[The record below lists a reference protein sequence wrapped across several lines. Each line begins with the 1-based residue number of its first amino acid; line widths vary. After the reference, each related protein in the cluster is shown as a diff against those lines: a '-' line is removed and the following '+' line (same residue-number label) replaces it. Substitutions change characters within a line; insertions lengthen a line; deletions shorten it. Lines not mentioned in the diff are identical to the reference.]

1 MRQVNFLIIFALCL
15 ALALFSIENTQAST
29 INVLPGVEVE
39 APLSI
44 ELILA
49 AGVGAVLGWLFSIW
63 TKLQRYLVAAKQR
76 RQVRAKEKEIEKLKK
91 DLEQQDR
98 QQFLP
103 AAETIEGSEE

>member
-15 ALALFSIENTQAST
+15 ALALFSIENTQTSM
-29 INVLPGVEVE
+29 INVLPGVQVE

-49 AGVGAVLGWLFSIW
+49 IGVGAVLGWLFSIW
-63 TKLQRYLVAAKQR
+63 TQLQRYLLATNQR
-76 RQVRAKEKEIEKLKK
+76 RQVRAKEKEIEKLKE
-91 DLEQQDR
+91 DLEKQE

-103 AAETIEGSEE
+103 AAESSEGSLE